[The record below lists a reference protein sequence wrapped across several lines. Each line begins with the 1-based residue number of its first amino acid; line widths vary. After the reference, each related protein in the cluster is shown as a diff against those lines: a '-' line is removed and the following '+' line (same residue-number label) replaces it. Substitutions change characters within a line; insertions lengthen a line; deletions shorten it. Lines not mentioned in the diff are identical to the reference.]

1 MRARHTH
8 PDALSVQAKLTALNL
23 PFMRENYQ
31 PLAHT
36 AADKHW
42 SHLDYFTELLNGE
55 AAARE
60 DRRVQ
65 RCIRQA
71 RFPVL
76 KTIDQ
81 FDWNWPTKINRPQ
94 VQNLFHLDFVA
105 KHANVVFISGV
116 GLGKSHLM
124 TALGYAAC
132 QRGHSVLFTGAI
144 DIINTLA
151 TAHAAGGLKRALAA
165 YVKPEVLC
173 IDELGYLPIDKFGAD
188 CLFQIISHRYE
199 RGATLLT
206 TNRIYKQWASIFN
219 SDATLTSALLD
230 RLLDH
235 VETVRDRGQELP
247 RSGSRRGLKPARAR
261 IASASFT
268 PMPPRNPQHF
278 ETGQNS
284 ARSHR
289 RPQPAKRGLRRHRP
303 SAPCYPTPGPR
314 SARARRSVA
323 RCRGW

>member
-8 PDALSVQAKLTALNL
+8 PDALSAQAKLTALNL

-31 PLAHT
+31 
-36 AADKHW
+36 HW
-42 SHLDYFTELLNGE
+42 SHLDYFCELLNGE
-55 AAARE
+55 ATTRE

-71 RFPVL
+71 HFPVL
-76 KTIDQ
+76 KTIDK

-94 VQNLFHLDFVA
+94 IQNLFHLDFVA
-105 KHANVVFISGV
+105 QHANVVFISGV

-151 TAHAAGGLKRALAA
+151 TAHAAGGLKKALAA

-206 TNRIYKQWASIFN
+206 TNRTYKQWASIFN
-219 SDATLTSALLD
+219 DDATLTSALLD

-235 VETVRDRGQELP
+235 VETVLIEGKSYRGQAHAE
-247 RSGSRRGLKPARAR
+247 A
-261 IASASFT
+261 
-268 PMPPRNPQHF
+268 
-278 ETGQNS
+278 
-284 ARSHR
+284 
-289 RPQPAKRGLRRHRP
+289 
-303 SAPCYPTPGPR
+303 
-314 SARARRSVA
+314 
-323 RCRGW
+323 

>member
-1 MRARHTH
+1 
-8 PDALSVQAKLTALNL
+8 
-23 PFMRENYQ
+23 MRENYQ

-36 AADKHW
+36 ATDKHW
-42 SHLDYFTELLNGE
+42 SHLDYFAELLNGE
-55 AAARE
+55 AAQRE

-71 RFPVL
+71 RFAVL
-76 KTIDQ
+76 KTIDT

-94 VQNLFHLDFVA
+94 MQNLLHLDFVA
-105 KHANVVFISGV
+105 RHANVVFISGV

-151 TAHAAGGLKRALAA
+151 TAHAAGGLKKAFAV

-199 RGATLLT
+199 RGSTLLT
-206 TNRIYKQWASIFN
+206 TNRPYKQRAGIFN
-219 SDATLTSALLD
+219 NDATLTSALLD

-235 VETVRDRGQELP
+235 VETVVIEGKSYRGQ
-247 RSGSRRGLKPARAR
+247 
-261 IASASFT
+261 
-268 PMPPRNPQHF
+268 
-278 ETGQNS
+278 
-284 ARSHR
+284 SH
-289 RPQPAKRGLRRHRP
+289 AEI
-303 SAPCYPTPGPR
+303 
-314 SARARRSVA
+314 
-323 RCRGW
+323 